1 MTAINGQTQILGL
14 LGQSIQHSKSY
25 LLHNHCIESLGL
37 NAVYLPLQSQHS
49 MIPTLF
55 RLEHF
60 VGANVTMPYKL
71 MALEKVD
78 RLTET
83 ARNIGAVN
91 TIYKQDNQIV
101 GDNTDAIGF
110 YSAMSQYS
118 IKWTERPTYLI
129 GAGGAAKAVC
139 NALELFGVK
148 QVFCWNRTP
157 SKYSN
162 LSNTIE
168 ILPWDLSSI
177 EPNGII
183 IQCTPLGQN
192 GEDPIP
198 HVNLSSSNIA
208 IDLLYQRTPLLQRLE
223 KINGMAIDGLRM
235 LVHQAAYSFAHW
247 FQCAPPIQMMESIP
261 EIQIQLEKSA

>member
-25 LLHNHCIESLGL
+25 ELHNYCIDALGF

-49 MIPTLF
+49 MIDTLF
-55 RLEHF
+55 HLDQF

-71 MALEKVD
+71 TALEHVD
-78 RLTET
+78 QLTET

-91 TIYKQDNQIV
+91 TIYKQNDQII
-101 GDNTDAIGF
+101 GDNTDAVGF
-110 YSAMSQYS
+110 HSALSQYP
-118 IKWTERPTYLI
+118 IQWTECPIYII

-139 NALELFGVK
+139 TALEQFGV
-148 QVFCWNRTP
+148 QQAMCWNRTP
-157 SKYSN
+157 SKYEA
-162 LSNTIE
+162 LSNRIE
-168 ILPWDLSSI
+168 IHSWDRTTL

-183 IQCTPLGQN
+183 IQCTPLGQH
-192 GEDPIP
+192 GEDPIA
-198 HVNLSSSNIA
+198 HLTLGSSNVV

-223 KINGMAIDGLRM
+223 TVNGMAIDGLRM

-261 EIQIQLEKSA
+261 NIRIQLEKSA